1 MLAATRAVLAASLAA
16 WLTACGA
23 AAPAGPAKPSPA
35 RRAPVVVTIVVDQL
49 GAWVAKERWPVLP
62 ETGGFA
68 RLRREGTW
76 MTDVRYAHAI
86 TDTGPGHAALYTG
99 VPPREHGM
107 WTNDVIDLDAA
118 PGTKRALLKD
128 PAARTLGA
136 DGPLASP
143 GGSSPA
149 VLTAPTLADDFRAA
163 HPDAVIIALSLKDR
177 GTLFAG
183 GKHPSAAL
191 WWDRTTDQFVTSTAV
206 APEFPSW
213 AAALSRNAALVA
225 RREPP
230 WTIADPTWLAAHVG
244 DLPDAGPEEGDI
256 GGFGLTFPH
265 DYAKSTSPAMAW
277 RSSPREDETVLDL
290 ARAALDALATDPTKP
305 VFLALSLS
313 GNDYVGHV
321 FTPKSWEAWDAL
333 YRLDANLGAFFAD
346 LDRRYG
352 ADGWSVVLTA
362 DHGVRPDVGR
372 RVMPEQ
378 IAAELETAMKPLTKL
393 PRTIAGLPDPY
404 LMLSKEALALPPAEL
419 EKVRTAV
426 EAALMKVPGV
436 KKLYRADA
444 APETCPPETDESD
457 DALVCRSI
465 PRGLGPHDYILLEP
479 GSFFD
484 LDIVPGKGSGHGL
497 PALHDRTV
505 PVLVRAPGQ
514 IPAGQVD
521 DAPHSFRVFHATVA
535 KLLGLP

>member
-1 MLAATRAVLAASLAA
+1 MNSATARAVLAAAVA
-16 WLTACGA
+16 GWLTACGA
-23 AAPAGPAKPSPA
+23 TTSTPKQAPAA
-35 RRAPVVVTIVVDQL
+35 RRAPVVVTIVIDQL
-49 GAWVAKERWPVLP
+49 GAWVAKERWPTLP

-107 WTNDVIDLDAA
+107 WTNDIIDLDAA

-136 DGPLASP
+136 DGPLAAA

-163 HPDAVIIALSLKDR
+163 HPEAVIIALSLKDR

-191 WWDRTTDQFVTSTAV
+191 WWDRGTDQFVTSTAV
-206 APEFPSW
+206 APEFPAW
-213 AAALSRNAALVA
+213 AASLSRTSALTA
-225 RREPP
+225 RRAEP
-230 WTIADPTWLAAHVG
+230 WTIADPAWLAAQVK

-265 DYAKSTSPAMAW
+265 DYAKSSSPAMAW

-290 ARAALDALATDPTKP
+290 ARAALDALATDPARP

-313 GNDYVGHV
+313 GNDYIGHV
-321 FTPKSWEAWDAL
+321 FTPKSWEAWDGL

-362 DHGVRPDVGR
+362 DHGVRPEVGR
-372 RVMPEQ
+372 RVYPERVAEEVE
-378 IAAELETAMKPLTKL
+378 AAVKPITKL
-393 PRTIAGLPDPY
+393 GRTIAGFPDPY
-404 LMLSKEALALPPAEL
+404 VILSKEALALPPAEL
-419 EKVRTAV
+419 AKVRDAV
-426 EAALMKVPGV
+426 DAALRKVPGIA
-436 KKLYRADA
+436 KIYRADV
-444 APETCPPETDESD
+444 APESCPPETDESD

-465 PRGLGPHDYILLEP
+465 PRGLPPHDFILLEP

-484 LDIVPGKGSGHGL
+484 LDIVSGKGSGHGL

-505 PVLVRAPGQ
+505 PVLVRAPGRFT
-514 IPAGQVD
+514 AGTVD
-521 DAPHSFRVFHATVA
+521 DAPKSFRVFHQTVA
-535 KLLGLP
+535 ALLGL